1 MSAVAAPRPVLV
13 TRPAGRGETLFTE
26 LERRGIEVVH
36 QPLIRLVAEHGEEL
50 DAALARLRDGA
61 YTHLV
66 VTSRTAA
73 EVLAGALVPPGTAVH
88 AVGKGTAEELRRGGI
103 PVSHVAAGSGAELV
117 EETPPALA
125 GASVLFPASAA
136 ASRTVPEGLRAR
148 GYRVHEVTAYRPVP
162 VEPPAAVA
170 VGLATGR
177 FGALALTSPMIA
189 RRAAALGVHASTPI
203 VTIGDPT
210 SAAVRTKGLA
220 VALQAHEPTDT
231 ALAQAV
237 QQVLQSPPPPP
248 IRPPQEPR

>member
-117 EETPPALA
+117 EEMPPALA

-189 RRAAALGVHASTPI
+189 RRAAALGVQI
-203 VTIGDPT
+203 VVHT
-210 SAAVRTKGLA
+210 V
-220 VALQAHEPTDT
+220 ET
-231 ALAQAV
+231 ALGGVVHVVKADVAENFAIFKGRNYGFVDLAAYAV
-237 QQVLQSPPPPP
+237 IHCDVIQM
-248 IRPPQEPR
+248 